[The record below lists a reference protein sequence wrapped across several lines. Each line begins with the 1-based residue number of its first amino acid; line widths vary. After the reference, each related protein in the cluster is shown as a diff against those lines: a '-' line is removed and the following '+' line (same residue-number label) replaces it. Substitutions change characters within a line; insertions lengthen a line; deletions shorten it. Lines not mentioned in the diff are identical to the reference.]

1 MARTLFLAV
10 VSLSMLAFAVSSHQ
24 SGPIVA
30 FFNYSGLQATISC
43 MDYPSKLLEAGET
56 FSIPLTRSDQSCI
69 VTLKDGEHASAT
81 IDKLLPSASNSGHS
95 VSVDIND
102 TFLFFALDETPH
114 HQYVTFLDLQ
124 DEQIQMEKT
133 TDLLLWSMENASDE

>member
-1 MARTLFLAV
+1 MARTSILAL
-10 VSLSMLAFAVSSHQ
+10 VSLSMLALAASSHQ
-24 SGPIVA
+24 SGPILA
-30 FFNYSGLQATISC
+30 FFNYSGMQATISC
-43 MDYPSKLLEAGET
+43 MDYPPKVLEAGET
-56 FSIPLTRSDQSCI
+56 FSIPLARSDQLCI

-102 TFLFFALDETPH
+102 TFLFLSLDDTPH
-114 HQYVTFLDLQ
+114 HQYVNFLDFQ
-124 DEQIQMEKT
+124 DEQIQMEKS